1 MGIKTLKQKEIFHG
15 FQSQSSTVNAKK
27 QIARLWLAL
36 RSQVHRASE
45 ATEKL
50 NKTQAAGANT
60 APLEITEAVPIP
72 GVWKKSTPSLG
83 SKYYLIPTVIKE
95 NVHHNIR
102 CC

>member
-45 ATEKL
+45 AKTNWIKL
-50 NKTQAAGANT
+50 KQQGQTQ
-60 APLEITEAVPIP
+60 L
-72 GVWKKSTPSLG
+72 
-83 SKYYLIPTVIKE
+83 
-95 NVHHNIR
+95 H
-102 CC
+102 